1 LVLAG
6 IQAQWRPLRAE
17 LFPQV
22 VLLDLSDPQ
31 LLIGQAFKGG
41 KPQGP
46 TWSAPVPA
54 RTCRAGLPVALD
66 ALGDF
71 IGDLL
76 LEHSTPDA
84 GLVVA
89 LPWELGHWRVLDWP
103 EGSTLEDPAE
113 ELRERRVDLGW
124 PFSLD
129 EAALDVQPLAA
140 APGRSLV
147 VGISHD
153 ALDSW
158 IEVFAIAGGSLR
170 HLIPAQ
176 ACLHMA
182 LQQELASSPPGALVA
197 LLQGSSTASDL
208 LVWRDGVPE
217 FQRSLP
223 RDQESLVPALAQ
235 ALGYC
240 RSQLGG
246 GAIRLLLDQPFEAA
260 AAIRDQLGLELDVV
274 DRGDYGSLHLAGLGL
289 LEMAR

>member
-1 LVLAG
+1 MLAG

-76 LEHSTPDA
+76 LEHSSPDA

-89 LPWELGHWRVLDWP
+89 LPRELGHWRVLDWP

-147 VGISHD
+147 VGISLD

-197 LLQGSSTASDL
+197 LLQDCSTGSDL

-223 RDQESLVPALAQ
+223 REQDQLVPALAQ

-246 GAIRLLLDQPFEAA
+246 GAIRLLLAQPLEAA
-260 AAIRDQLGLELDVV
+260 AAIRAQLGLELGLV
-274 DRGDYGSLHLAGLGL
+274 DRGEYGSLHLAGLGL
-289 LEMAR
+289 LELAR

>member
-182 LQQELASSPPGALVA
+182 LQQELASSPSGALVA
-197 LLQGSSTASDL
+197 LLQGSSTANDL

>member
-1 LVLAG
+1 
-6 IQAQWRPLRAE
+6 
-17 LFPQV
+17 
-22 VLLDLSDPQ
+22 
-31 LLIGQAFKGG
+31 
-41 KPQGP
+41 
-46 TWSAPVPA
+46 
-54 RTCRAGLPVALD
+54 
-66 ALGDF
+66 
-71 IGDLL
+71 
-76 LEHSTPDA
+76 
-84 GLVVA
+84 
-89 LPWELGHWRVLDWP
+89 VLDWP

-182 LQQELASSPPGALVA
+182 LQQELVSSPPGALVA